1 MPRTAFVRHRVLPCF
16 LVALSALVLF
26 GYGAAAPSAPSWY
39 DPSWGYRMKITA
51 SSVLSQGGP
60 YRDYT
65 LVVRLGN
72 AQSSVFNHGNG
83 DGSDIVITKQ
93 DGITS
98 LARQVVTFSPGKHY
112 GEIWVRDD
120 TLSTSSKEYYLYYGN
135 PLASL
140 PPSDGSVWPSSY
152 LGVYHFADD
161 PGLGLL
167 TDSGPGHQDAHTGLL
182 SGFTSQDSIAGAVGQ
197 AWLFNGTTHWVDGD
211 GLASSDSSFTISA
224 WFACRNQF
232 RPGDADFALSVE
244 AGFWHLSA
252 KRNSDQR
259 APDATCNNGFFTW
272 PPSPLPDTLLHYYVW
287 SMDGV
292 NDTIRFFYDGVEQT
306 PLVAYSPTGKRI
318 YTGYNIAGNVGIAS
332 PLFGNNNHF
341 DLMEGIVDEYWIREG
356 ALSAGWAA
364 STYRNQ
370 KSPLFL
376 TYGPEEPYGVV
387 PVTLLGFEASW
398 SDKAARIDWE
408 VSGSDAA
415 SYRLRRDDAGG
426 SVDVTE
432 VASDG
437 RKTYEVLDRSAP
449 SSGAVYRLD
458 ALERDGSIHTLGS
471 TRLDPSTGLQLA
483 LGLHPN
489 PFRAT
494 TQFSVRLGEAGH
506 TDLRVFDLAGHEV
519 AHPWQGWLT
528 SGTHEIPWN
537 GTGANGQPLATGIY
551 LLRLETPSGVR
562 ALKMTRMP

>member
-1 MPRTAFVRHRVLPCF
+1 MPRTSFVRPRVLPCF
-16 LVALSALVLF
+16 LVALSALALF
-26 GYGAAAPSAPSWY
+26 GRGAAAPSAPAWY

-51 SSVLSQGGP
+51 SSVLAQGGP

-65 LVVRLGN
+65 LVVRLSN
-72 AQSSVFNHGNG
+72 AQSSVFNHGKV

-93 DGITS
+93 DGLTPLS
-98 LARQVVTFSPGKHY
+98 RQVVTFSPGNHY

-140 PPSDGSVWPSSY
+140 PASDGSAWSSSY

-161 PGLGLL
+161 PGQGLL
-167 TDSGPGHQDAHTGLL
+167 TDSGPRNDDAHTGNL

-197 AWLFNGTTHWVDGD
+197 GWLFNGTTHWVDGD

-232 RPGDADFALSVE
+232 RAGDADFAFSVE

-259 APDATCNNGFFTW
+259 VPDATGNNGFFTW
-272 PPSPLPDTLLHYYVW
+272 PPSPLPDTLLHHYVW

-332 PLFGNNNHF
+332 PLFGDNNHF

-356 ALSAGWAA
+356 TTSAGWAA

-370 KSPLFL
+370 KSNLFL
-376 TYGPEEPYGVV
+376 TYGPEEPNGVV
-387 PVTLLGFEASW
+387 PVTLLRFEASW
-398 SDKAARIDWE
+398 LEESAAIAWA
-408 VSGSDAA
+408 VNGSEATE
-415 SYRLRRDDAGG
+415 YRLSRDDAEG
-426 SVDVTE
+426 SKPVVTLVE
-432 VASDG
+432 G
-437 RKTYEVLDRSAP
+437 RSTYWALDPDAP
-449 SSGAVYRLD
+449 SSGATYRLD
-458 ALERDGSIHTLGS
+458 AILRDGSMRALGS
-471 TRLDPSTGLQLA
+471 TRLDPRTGLRLA
-483 LGLHPN
+483 LGIHPN
-489 PFRAT
+489 PSRVAT
-494 TQFSVRLGEAGH
+494 QLSVHVPEAGH
-506 TDLRVFDLAGHEV
+506 ADLRVFDLAGHEV

-528 SGTHEIPWN
+528 AGTHEMLWN
-537 GTGANGQPLATGIY
+537 GTGANGHPLAAGIY

-562 ALKMTRMP
+562 ALKLTRMP